1 VVNPNFN
8 KTNQTMV
15 IIVVISMKYIENIMV
30 DS

>member
-1 VVNPNFN
+1 MVNPNFN